1 MNPALMTQH
10 AARPNNN
17 GFGNS
22 GGTGFGSSSA
32 FHSAGGR
39 RSAMPRSC
47 RSKSMESSPEFMG
60 SKLFIYGTQ
69 ETAQFV

>member
-1 MNPALMTQH
+1 MNPALKAQH

-17 GFGNS
+17 GFGNN
-22 GGTGFGSSSA
+22 GGTGFGSNSA

-39 RSAMPRSC
+39 RSSMPRSC
-47 RSKSMESSPEFMG
+47 RSKSMGSSPVFMG

-69 ETAQFV
+69 QAAEFV